1 MPGSDKEDFPPDEQ
15 IIRGIRAK
23 KEEAEELLFRKYVS
37 RLVAVSIQMG
47 LMEADAEEVASDV
60 LLTALE
66 EARAGKLGLH
76 IGPWLYRAM
85 RYRTIDWFRKAQ
97 TARKHEMIAAEELS
111 LSGGEQKKEE
121 GEKEK
126 SVYLARQFLVR
137 RALQNLEQQEKKRTG
152 PKSEARDSD
161 IIKWIAHGVTNEEL
175 AEYLDIN
182 ENAARQRRFRAQER
196 FEQELNHLK
205 KNTS

>member
-1 MPGSDKEDFPPDEQ
+1 
-15 IIRGIRAK
+15 
-23 KEEAEELLFRKYVS
+23 
-37 RLVAVSIQMG
+37 MG
-47 LMEADAEEVASDV
+47 LMGADAEEVVSDV

-76 IGPWLYRAM
+76 IGPWLYRAT
-85 RYRTIDWFRKAQ
+85 RYRAIDWFRKAQ

-111 LSGGEQKKEE
+111 LSGGEQEKEE

-126 SVYLARQFLVR
+126 SVYLARRFLVR
-137 RALQNLEQQEKKRTG
+137 RALQNLEQQEKRRTG

-196 FEQELNHLK
+196 FKQELTHLK